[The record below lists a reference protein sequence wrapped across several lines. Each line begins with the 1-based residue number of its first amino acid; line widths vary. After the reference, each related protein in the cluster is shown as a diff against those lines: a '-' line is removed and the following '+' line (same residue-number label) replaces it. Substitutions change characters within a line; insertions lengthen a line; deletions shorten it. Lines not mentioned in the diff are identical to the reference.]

1 MKMGINFIF
10 EFHVLLFLPPFVSK
24 LVSLGSIQKKDKR
37 ARTPPPHHQEIEFS
51 NFTYLDTKASTSHS
65 SLIVKLI

>member
-24 LVSLGSIQKKDKR
+24 LVLLGSIQKKKKEH
-37 ARTPPPHHQEIEFS
+37 APPHHQEIEFS
-51 NFTYLDTKASTSHS
+51 NFNPIYHEIKQN
-65 SLIVKLI
+65 IGCYYCK